1 MGTDGQ
7 NTTTYIYNKYKLL
20 TIKNSVRKLKKNSA
34 KILQKVIQYID
45 MELTYTQSQSSK

>member
-20 TIKNSVRKLKKNSA
+20 TIKKQCKKTKKKQCENTTKSNS
-34 KILQKVIQYID
+34 IY
-45 MELTYTQSQSSK
+45 